1 MAGIRTIAPLTLAAL
16 LGAGA
21 GMAETSRYEE
31 PIRYRQAVMTLVKR
45 HYEQVLAMAKG
56 KQPFEREALNRHAA
70 YLDMLSRVSL
80 DGFVAGSHEGATKA
94 RPEIWKEWPRFRG
107 QVEKFQAE
115 TARLKEVARAGSP
128 DEVKAVVADLT
139 TVCKNCHDDFKNAAT
154 GG

>member
-1 MAGIRTIAPLTLAAL
+1 MTGIRKAIPFALAAL
-16 LGAGA
+16 FAA
-21 GMAETSRYEE
+21 SWATAQTSRYEE

-70 YLDMLSRVSL
+70 YLDMLSRISL
-80 DGFVAGSHEGATKA
+80 DGFVAGSHEGSTKA
-94 RPEIWKEWPRFRG
+94 KPEIWKEWPRFRG
-107 QVEKFQAE
+107 QIEKFQAE
-115 TARLKEVARAGSP
+115 TARLKDVARAGSP

-139 TVCKNCHDDFKNAAT
+139 TVCKNCHDDFKNAAV